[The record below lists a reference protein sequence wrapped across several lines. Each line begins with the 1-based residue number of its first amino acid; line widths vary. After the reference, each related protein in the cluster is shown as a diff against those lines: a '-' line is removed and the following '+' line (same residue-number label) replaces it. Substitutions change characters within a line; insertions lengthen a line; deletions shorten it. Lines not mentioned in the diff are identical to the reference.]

1 MGGVFIEYVILGFLL
16 LRSLTQYDLKKV
28 LETKVSPF
36 FSASL
41 GSIQAALKKLEGN
54 RHVEMQETV
63 VNGRRKKIYTI
74 TGSGQTYFM
83 AWMLSPVTA
92 RRLESEAA
100 TRVFFMG
107 LLPQSD
113 RLTICRMIVDELE
126 KTIKEYQDTQSEFAN
141 RKIPES
147 FKTIAVYQMK
157 TLDMGLFYHMQM
169 LAWFTNLYMEIAG
182 ETNG

>member
-16 LRSLTQYDLKKV
+16 LRSLTQYDLKKI

-41 GSIQAALKKLEGN
+41 GSIQAALKKLEGD

-92 RRLESEAA
+92 KRLESEAA

-113 RLTICRMIVDELE
+113 RLTICRMIADELE
-126 KTIKEYQDTQSEFAN
+126 KTIKEYQDTQSEFAD

-182 ETNG
+182 QTNG

>member
-1 MGGVFIEYVILGFLL
+1 MEYVILGFLL

-28 LETKVSPF
+28 LKTKVSPF

-54 RHVEMQETV
+54 SHIEMQETV
-63 VNGRRKKIYTI
+63 VNGRRKKIYSI

-83 AWMLSPVTA
+83 AWMLSPVSV

-113 RLTICRMIVDELE
+113 RLTICRIIVDELE
-126 KTIKEYQDTQSEFAN
+126 KTVKEYQDTQLEITH
-141 RKIPES
+141 RQIPES
-147 FKTIAVYQMK
+147 AKDIAVYQMK
-157 TLDMGLFYHMQM
+157 TLDMGLYYYTQM
-169 LAWFTNLYMEIAG
+169 LAWFTNLYMEI
-182 ETNG
+182 EVDING